1 MLRNLVSG
9 RGGTGKKVAAAAS
22 GAVVVHGDAV
32 VAVGGG
38 WCRRKGSGSVGG
50 RG

>member
-1 MLRNLVSG
+1 MRNLVSG

-22 GAVVVHGDAV
+22 GAVVVHGVMVAAEGAV
-32 VAVGGG
+32 AEGGI
-38 WCRRKGSGSVGG
+38 RVSERG